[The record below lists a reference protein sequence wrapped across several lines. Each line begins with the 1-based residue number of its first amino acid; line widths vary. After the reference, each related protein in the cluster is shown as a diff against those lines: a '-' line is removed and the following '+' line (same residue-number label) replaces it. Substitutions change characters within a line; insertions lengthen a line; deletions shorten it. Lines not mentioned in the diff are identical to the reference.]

1 MVRGRKRKPTAL
13 KLLHGDDRVNP
24 GRINENEPE
33 AIPECAECPRHLDA
47 TAKREW
53 AFMVEVLQAMGMFS
67 KSYRAALELYC
78 ESYSNYRIALA
89 AVEKYGQVLVTKK
102 PDGTIDVRRNPF
114 SVEVH
119 KYKEECKTLLT
130 EFGLTP
136 SSKSRVEGAP
146 VKQLKKIEGL
156 LA

>member
-1 MVRGRKRKPTAL
+1 M
-13 KLLHGDDRVNP
+13 NP

-33 AIPECAECPRHLDA
+33 AIPEGAECPQHLDA